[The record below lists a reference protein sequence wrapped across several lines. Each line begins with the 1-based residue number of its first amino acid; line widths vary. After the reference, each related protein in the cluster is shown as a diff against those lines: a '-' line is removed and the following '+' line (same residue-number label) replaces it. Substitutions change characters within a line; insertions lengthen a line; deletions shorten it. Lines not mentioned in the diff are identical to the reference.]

1 MKNEKGDYIPPDDVE
16 RLAKGFSIM
25 SEKFSLALLRSRS
38 KKMDEET
45 FDRCI
50 RTMQSLKGKSYFR

>member
-1 MKNEKGDYIPPDDVE
+1 MINEKGDYIPPDDVE
-16 RLAKGFSIM
+16 RLAKGFPVT

-38 KKMDEET
+38 KKMDQET

-50 RTMQSLKGKSYFR
+50 RTMDSLKGKKYFR